1 MVSSEE
7 KDMSAQSVLDEF
19 EATQG
24 WNESTQLSLL
34 MEYVD
39 NQSDDSG
46 FKAFL
51 QSFVEEYS
59 E

>member
-1 MVSSEE
+1 
-7 KDMSAQSVLDEF
+7 MSAQSVLDEF